1 MLHPLVTDC
10 AAIGVYSEEETS
22 WAPRAFVLLSENNQ
36 DVEQVKKEIIQLVQ
50 EKLPDHKQLR
60 GGLYIAKKLP
70 RTSTGKVERR
80 TLRLPNI
87 EEWVY

>member
-10 AAIGVYSEEETS
+10 AAIGVFSEEETS
-22 WAPRAFVLLSENNQ
+22 WAPRAFVLLSENRR
-36 DVEQVKKEIIQLVQ
+36 DHEEIKREIMDLVK

-60 GGLYIAKKLP
+60 GGLFVVKELP

-87 EEWVY
+87 DEWLY

>member
-22 WAPRAFVLLSENNQ
+22 WVPRAFVLLSDNSRDHNEI
-36 DVEQVKKEIIQLVQ
+36 EKEIIALVR

-60 GGLYIAKKLP
+60 GGLFIVKQLP

-87 EEWVY
+87 DKWLY